1 MKILVLPSWYPPYGG
16 DFFQAQAEGLLE
28 QQQDVQVL
36 SIERVSPRNVFSWLK
51 ALICIFFANYKI
63 RQDKRLSVIVSQIPG
78 LPKFDRLYGF
88 LFSYKSYKVFKKF
101 SKKNNYTPDVIHAHS
116 LIWAGFAAFKIKS
129 KFNIPYVVTEHRGRF
144 SNNQFVSSAEKKEMS
159 LLEVALAA
167 QHASKILCVSS
178 VLIPFIKSIA
188 PSSNIETLPNLVNT
202 ERFKVK
208 TMSSKKGTVFIC
220 VASLIPLKNQEIL
233 IRAFHEIAQS
243 DDSLYIV
250 GDGVL
255 KEKLKL
261 LCKQLG
267 LCKQVFFTGHASP
280 EQVAIYLEKSDV
292 FVLPSKYE
300 AFGVVYIEAM
310 SAGLPV
316 IASKGTGAVDFIH
329 SGNGR
334 LVEPSNIKDLAEKM
348 LFFKEN
354 KAKFNADSIS
364 LNVQK
369 NYKTN
374 VIIKRLI
381 EHLTVA
387 RVDNT

>member
-16 DFFQAQAEGLLE
+16 GFFEAQAEGLLE

-36 SIERVSPRNVFSWLK
+36 SIERVSPRNFLSWVK
-51 ALICIFFANYKI
+51 ALICIFFADYNI

-78 LPKFDRLYGF
+78 IPRLDRLHAF
-88 LFSYKSYKVFKKF
+88 LYAYKSYKVFKKF
-101 SKKNNYTPDVIHAHS
+101 SKNNDYTPDVIHAHS

-129 KFNIPYVVTEHRGRF
+129 KFNIPYIVTEHRGRF
-144 SNNQFVSSAEKKEMS
+144 SNNQFVSCAEKKEMS

-202 ERFKVK
+202 ESFKVK
-208 TMSSKKGTVFIC
+208 TVSPKKGTVFIC
-220 VASLIPLKNQEIL
+220 VASLIPLKNHENL
-233 IRAFHEIAQS
+233 LRAFHEIVQS
-243 DDSLYIV
+243 DDLLYIV

-261 LCKQLG
+261 LCKQLD
-267 LCKQVFFTGHASP
+267 LCKQVYFAGHASP
-280 EQVAIYLEKSDV
+280 EQVAAYLEKSDV

-310 SAGLPV
+310 SVGLPV
-316 IASKGTGAVDFIH
+316 IASKGTGAVDFVD
-329 SGNGR
+329 SENGR
-334 LVEPSNIKDLAEKM
+334 LVEPSNINELAETM

-354 KAKFNADSIS
+354 KTKFNVDLIS
-364 LNVQK
+364 LNVK
-369 NYKTN
+369 ENYKTN
-374 VIIKRLI
+374 VIIKSLI
-381 EHLTVA
+381 EHLTLA
-387 RVDNT
+387 RENNT